1 MSKFRPLTNFITA
14 TSLIWWRGNHCHTWN
29 SNLALTKGKED
40 GRKNWKPRG
49 KIGISCVVVIV
60 TSSN

>member
-1 MSKFRPLTNFITA
+1 MYPVLIIMHMLNFLDTFSRSVTNF
-14 TSLIWWRGNHCHTWN
+14 
-29 SNLALTKGKED
+29 ALKKGKED